1 MKETLFVS
9 FSGGRTSG
17 YMCHWLLENKA
28 DEYELI
34 FVFANTGLEH
44 EKTLEFVHK
53 CDKVFKLNLV
63 WVEAV
68 VNPVKGRGV
77 THRIVDYFSAAR
89 NGEPFEEVIKKYGI
103 PNNELRQ
110 SGVLLLRRRGPRR

>member
-1 MKETLFVS
+1 MS

-28 DEYELI
+28 NEYEFI

-44 EKTLEFVHK
+44 EKTLEFVDQ
-53 CDKVFKLNLV
+53 CDKALGLNLT

-68 VNPVKGRGV
+68 VNP
-77 THRIVDYFSAAR
+77 
-89 NGEPFEEVIKKYGI
+89 EV
-103 PNNELRQ
+103 R
-110 SGVLLLRRRGPRR
+110 SGTT